1 MAARTPRA
9 AGRIGWRT
17 RRSFRPRSWRV
28 TRSAKGGAHVV
39 YRFSVDPGG
48 MIPPF
53 LADLANK
60 GAIPDT
66 FKAVEKEANRLAKA
80 RPAVALGG

>member
-1 MAARTPRA
+1 VTPAAN
-9 AGRIGWRT
+9 G
-17 RRSFRPRSWRV
+17 
-28 TRSAKGGAHVV
+28 KAHVV

-66 FKAVEKEANRLAKA
+66 FHAVEKEARRLAAA
-80 RPAVALGG
+80 RPAVALER